1 MKLTLDQ
8 GKSLVRFARKSIESY
23 FEDSHPTIPDDIRD
37 LTEERGVFVTLER
50 YPNHDL
56 RGCIGY
62 PEPVMPLIEAIE
74 SSARSAAFKDPRF
87 QPVARNE
94 LSSLIVEVS
103 VLTKPTLIEVND
115 PKEYLQEI
123 KVGRDGLVVENGP
136 FRGLLL
142 PQVPVEWK
150 WNAEKF
156 LSQTCVKAG
165 LPQNS
170 WQDQE
175 TKIYKFTAQIFSE
188 SEPDGVIVEK
198 KIGD

>member
-1 MKLTLDQ
+1 MVK
-8 GKSLVRFARKSIESY
+8 FARNSIESY

-94 LSSLIVEVS
+94 LSNLTIEVS

-188 SEPDGVIVEK
+188 LEPGGAVVEK